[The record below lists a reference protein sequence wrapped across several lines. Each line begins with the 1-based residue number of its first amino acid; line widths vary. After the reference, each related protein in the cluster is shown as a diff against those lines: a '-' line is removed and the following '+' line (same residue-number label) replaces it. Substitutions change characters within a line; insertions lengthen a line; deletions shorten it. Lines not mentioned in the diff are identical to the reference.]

1 MISLPKAKKAF
12 EAFIR
17 QFDTTDPKI
26 ALKIRHTYGV
36 MDACDFLAK
45 EMHLSETDHQL
56 ALLIGLLHDIG
67 RFEQLTR
74 FNSYDDNLLSHAQ
87 CGLEVLFG
95 VEAANNPAI
104 FMEKKNHTDT
114 QNIAGKNTVSIND
127 TATFPAGNIRAF
139 IETDAYDEI
148 IYHAIKNHSE
158 FKIDPNLS
166 GQMLLHAQIIRDAD
180 KLDNFRVKTED
191 SIPAMLDVTEEELG
205 QEAVTDAIFQCFYD
219 HRLILKSDRKTHM
232 DMWISYLA
240 FIFDFNFSAS
250 FKFVLEHDYISK
262 NIDRIPYTNPDT
274 ARKMAQIKE
283 IASSYCQEK
292 AI

>member
-95 VEAANNPAI
+95 VEA
-104 FMEKKNHTDT
+104 
-114 QNIAGKNTVSIND
+114 
-127 TATFPAGNIRAF
+127 GNIRAF

-205 QEAVTDAIFQCFYD
+205 QEAVTDAIFQCFCD